1 MKRPLRSP
9 RTTGTPTAKKRRA
22 PRPGRRGRILIVTLS
37 VLLVLFAGAAIA
49 VSAIDKK
56 ILARI
61 DEIRNARPLP
71 VLARP
76 LTLRTGQTIPLFGV
90 WHYLVL
96 SREGGTLPFSPIFDR
111 TARTIR
117 IPSGPGRQTSIGW
130 SETGQIAFIRA
141 SSRDLPETSLE
152 QVTLPPLHLGSILEG
167 RTLEYRP
174 VAFSE
179 ISPSLKETFLL
190 SEDRRFFS
198 SPALDLK
205 GIGRAFFHD
214 IKAHRFKEGG
224 STLTQQVVKILFL
237 QRRKTLTRK
246 FEEAILALRMAA
258 ILPPEKIFS
267 LYLNHIDLG
276 GYGTERIIGVEAAS
290 LLYFGRHANQDGW
303 KEAATLA
310 ALARAPTYYSPFLHP
325 KRTVSLRNHI
335 LGLLYRHKVLAEKEW
350 RTLSSA
356 PLGLIEPRGLFHPL
370 GPYFLSEVARTVAA
384 TPPSGALD
392 TLRTT
397 MDPLI
402 QEEADHLLSLFLSR
416 YDRTLPP
423 KIRTLHPHDLQ
434 GVLIVMDPRT
444 GEVRAMTGGRDFA
457 TSPLNRAT
465 RSKRQPASLFKIV
478 PYLAALSPTPDHPAP
493 FTLASAL
500 SNAPMNRLLGHKKWR
515 PKNDIYDP
523 RTTILLFRALARSM
537 NLPAI
542 HMTEA
547 LSKDDLVRTA
557 HDLGLDTPGPSRI
570 PLSYPL
576 GVITQ
581 TPLQMATAYS
591 RIANGG
597 LSVSPVL
604 LARNPGDSALPPP
617 KRIFP
622 EAPAYL
628 LWSALQ
634 RVLDDGTG
642 TSFLLKDPERDHWAG
657 KTGTANRGRDA
668 WFVALS
674 PREVVLCWVGF
685 DDNTPTMRFGAQLA
699 LPIVSSLVVWQNM
712 TVPPLPPPGDIVLA
726 DIDRKTGLL
735 ANPVCGPSLQLPF
748 IRGTVPNVGCT
759 TTLPPSKE
767 NPIVHFFRQFF

>member
-1 MKRPLRSP
+1 MKRPVKSP
-9 RTTGTPTAKKRRA
+9 RPPKPQTTKKLPAR
-22 PRPGRRGRILIVTLS
+22 RPGRRGRILVILIS
-37 VLLVLFAGAAIA
+37 VLLLLLAGGAIV

-61 DEIRNARPLP
+61 DQIRNARPLP

-76 LTLRTGQTIPLFGV
+76 LTLKTGQTIPLFRV

-96 SREGGTLPFSPIFDR
+96 SREGGTLPFSPVFER

-117 IPSGPGRQTSIGW
+117 IPNGPGQETSIGW
-130 SETGQIAFIRA
+130 NETGQIAFIRA
-141 SSRDLPETSLE
+141 SSRNLKETSLE
-152 QVTLPPLHLGSILEG
+152 QVTLPSLHLGSILEG

-174 VAFSE
+174 VPFAE
-179 ISPSLKETFLL
+179 ISPALKETFLL

-214 IKAHRFKEGG
+214 IRAHRFKEGG

-246 FEEAILALRMAA
+246 VEEAILALRMAVL
-258 ILPPEKIFS
+258 LPPEKIFS

-335 LGLLYRHKVLAEKEW
+335 LGLLYRHKVLSEKEW
-350 RTLSSA
+350 RTLSQA

-370 GPYFLSEVARTVAA
+370 GPYFLSEVARNVASG
-384 TPPSGALD
+384 PPSGRVEFLQ
-392 TLRTT
+392 TT
-397 MDPLI
+397 MDPLL

-465 RSKRQPASLFKIV
+465 RSKRQPGSLFKIV
-478 PYLAALSPTPDHPAP
+478 PYLTALSPTPDHPAP
-493 FTLASAL
+493 FTLASPL
-500 SNAPMNRLLGHKKWR
+500 SNAPMHRLLGRKQWR

-523 RTTILLFRALARSM
+523 QKSILLFWALARSM

-542 HMTEA
+542 HMTES
-547 LSKDDLVRTA
+547 LKKDDLVRTA
-557 HDLGLDTPGPSRI
+557 HDLGLETPGVSRI

-576 GVITQ
+576 GVIAQ

-604 LARNPGDSALPPP
+604 LARNPGESAPPAPMRLLPESPV
-617 KRIFP
+617 
-622 EAPAYL
+622 YL
-628 LWSALQ
+628 LWNALQ

-642 TSFLLKDPERDHWAG
+642 SSFLLNDPERDHWAG
-657 KTGTANRGRDA
+657 KTGTTNRGRDA

-685 DDNTPTMRFGAQLA
+685 DDNTPTLRFGAQLA
-699 LPIVSSLVVWQNM
+699 LPVVSSLVGWQNL
-712 TVPPLPPPGDIVLA
+712 TLPPVLPPDDIVFA
-726 DIDRKTGLL
+726 DIDKKTGLL
-735 ANPVCGPSLQLPF
+735 ANSACGPSLKLPF
-748 IRGTVPNVGCT
+748 LRGTVPETGCT